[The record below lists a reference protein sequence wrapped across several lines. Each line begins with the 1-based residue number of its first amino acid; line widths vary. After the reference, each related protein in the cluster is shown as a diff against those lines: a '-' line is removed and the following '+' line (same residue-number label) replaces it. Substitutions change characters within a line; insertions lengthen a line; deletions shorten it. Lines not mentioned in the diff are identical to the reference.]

1 MKNAEYWANRMRLLS
16 DALQRQAHDYVI
28 NIQRQF
34 DIAIKDL
41 EKDIRA
47 WYQRFA
53 DNNGNISY
61 GQAQRLLT
69 SDELKEFKWDVWEYI
84 EKCKESAVNGAWVKQ
99 LENAS
104 ARVHI
109 SRLESLKI
117 QLQQQAETLTQARIK
132 ATSDASELS
141 YTESYYHTAF
151 EIQRGIGVGWT
162 MQGVN
167 KSLIEK
173 VLSRPWTVD
182 NQTFTARCWTD
193 KAKLVETLNQE
204 LTRMVATG
212 DAPDRAI
219 KAIAKRF
226 NVSKSNAGR
235 VVMTESAH
243 FAETAA
249 KDCFDELGVERY
261 QIIAGLSVETCGV
274 CADMDKKVFKMSE
287 YSPGTT
293 APLFH
298 PRCRCTI
305 APYEEDMEGL
315 GTRFAR
321 DVKTGKGYQVPSNT
335 TYKQWKEMQDAK
347 YGAGTVD
354 KERKKWANQTADKE
368 QLKQYRSLL
377 GNEAPRS
384 LADFQTL
391 KYDNPTAYDD
401 LTGYYRYKNNNPNS
415 NRGFYNANKAVK
427 DLRSTGS
434 IKATGTVTN
443 APKGRSIVTVNEHA
457 AQRMA
462 ERDITLKAAQNIIK
476 NAKFALKQRKGTQY
490 AFYSSEGYAV
500 LDNDG
505 MLTSI
510 GWLDEGGKTLYD
522 EVMKNAGNSK

>member
-1 MKNAEYWANRMRLLS
+1 MKNAEYWANRMRLL
-16 DALQRQAHDYVI
+16 DEALHNRSLDYSA
-28 NIQRQF
+28 NLARQF
-34 DIAIKDL
+34 DIAIKDI
-41 EKDIRA
+41 EKDMRA

-53 DNNGNISY
+53 DNNGGVSY

-84 EKCKESAVNGAWVKQ
+84 KKCKESAVNGAWVKQ

-117 QLQQQAETLTQARIK
+117 QLQQQAEMLTQKSIK

-167 KSLIEK
+167 KTLIEK

-182 NQTFTARCWTD
+182 NKTFTARCWTD

-305 APYEEDMEGL
+305 APYEEDMEEL

-321 DVKTGKGYQVPSNT
+321 GVKTGKGYQVPSNI
-335 TYKQWKEMQDAK
+335 TYEQWKEMQDAK

-368 QLKQYRSLL
+368 QFEAYKNRL
-377 GNEAPRS
+377 GKNAPRS
-384 LADFQTL
+384 FAEFQKL
-391 KYDNPTAYDD
+391 KYDNPEEYAA
-401 LTGYYRYKNNNPNS
+401 LKKL
-415 NRGFYNANKAVK
+415 FK
-427 DLRSTGS
+427 
-434 IKATGTVTN
+434 
-443 APKGRSIVTVNEHA
+443 PKGS
-457 AQRMA
+457 
-462 ERDITLKAAQNIIK
+462 
-476 NAKFALKQRKGTQY
+476 
-490 AFYSSEGYAV
+490 
-500 LDNDG
+500 
-505 MLTSI
+505 
-510 GWLDEGGKTLYD
+510 
-522 EVMKNAGNSK
+522 

>member
-1 MKNAEYWANRMRLLS
+1 MNNAEYWANRMRLLEA
-16 DALQRQAHDYVI
+16 ALHDKARDYFA
-28 NIQRQF
+28 NLERQF

-53 DNNGNISY
+53 DNNGSVSW
-61 GQAQRLLT
+61 AEAHRLLT

-84 EKCKESAVNGAWVKQ
+84 EKCKENSVNGAWVKQ

-109 SRLESLKI
+109 SRLESLKL
-117 QLQQQAETLTQARIK
+117 QLQQQAETLAQKSIQAT
-132 ATSDASELS
+132 ANASEMA

-162 MQGVN
+162 LQGIN
-167 KSLIEK
+167 KPLIEK

-182 NQTFTARCWTD
+182 NQTFTARCW
-193 KAKLVETLNQE
+193 KNKVQLVETVSQE

-243 FAETAA
+243 FAEAAA
-249 KDCFDELGVERY
+249 KDCFDELGVEKY
-261 QIIAGLSVETCGV
+261 QIIAGLDVSTCNT

-287 YSPGTT
+287 YSPGST

-305 APYEEDMEGL
+305 APYHEDMEGL

-335 TYKQWKEMQDAK
+335 TYEQWKAMQDAK
-347 YGAGTVD
+347 YGTGTVD
-354 KERKKWANQTADKE
+354 RERKKWANQTADKE
-368 QLKQYRSLL
+368 QLKRYRSLL

-384 LADFQTL
+384 IADFQAL
-391 KYDNPTAYDD
+391 KYDTPDSYAALKVKYADKSIQKRIRNTPAYTTIKAGQQGKHIIGHNNYTEGRSYITLSMEEAQKLIKKYAGKGIIKRDSSGKWTHKEFITADKVI
-401 LTGYYRYKNNNPNS
+401 GYYVPL
-415 NRGFYNANKAVK
+415 
-427 DLRSTGS
+427 DGS
-434 IKATGTVTN
+434 DPIPTKRFSINYATGKN
-443 APKGRSIVTVNEHA
+443 KGAHIVP
-457 AQRMA
+457 
-462 ERDITLKAAQNIIK
+462 
-476 NAKFALKQRKGTQY
+476 AK
-490 AFYSSEGYAV
+490 E
-500 LDNDG
+500 
-505 MLTSI
+505 
-510 GWLDEGGKTLYD
+510 E
-522 EVMKNAGNSK
+522 

>member
-1 MKNAEYWANRMRLLS
+1 MKNAEYWANRMRLLEE
-16 DALQRQAHDYVI
+16 ALHNRSLDYFA
-28 NIQRQF
+28 NLARQF
-34 DIAIKDL
+34 DIAIKDI
-41 EKDIRA
+41 EKDMRA

-53 DNNGNISY
+53 DNNGGVPY
-61 GQAQRLLT
+61 GQAQRLLS

-84 EKCKESAVNGAWVKQ
+84 KKCKESAVNGAWVKQ

-117 QLQQQAETLTQARIK
+117 QLQQQAEMLTQKSIK
-132 ATSDASELS
+132 ATSDASKLS

-167 KSLIEK
+167 KTLIEK

-182 NQTFTARCWTD
+182 NKTFTARCWTD

-226 NVSKSNAGR
+226 NVSKTNAGR

-305 APYEEDMEGL
+305 APYEEDMEEL

-335 TYKQWKEMQDAK
+335 TYEQWKEMQDAK

-368 QLKQYRSLL
+368 QFEAYKNRL
-377 GNEAPRS
+377 GKNAPRS
-384 LADFQTL
+384 FAEFQKL
-391 KYDNPTAYDD
+391 KYDNPEEYA
-401 LTGYYRYKNNNPNS
+401 
-415 NRGFYNANKAVK
+415 
-427 DLRSTGS
+427 
-434 IKATGTVTN
+434 
-443 APKGRSIVTVNEHA
+443 
-457 AQRMA
+457 
-462 ERDITLKAAQNIIK
+462 
-476 NAKFALKQRKGTQY
+476 ALKKLFKSKG
-490 AFYSSEGYAV
+490 S
-500 LDNDG
+500 
-505 MLTSI
+505 
-510 GWLDEGGKTLYD
+510 
-522 EVMKNAGNSK
+522 

>member
-1 MKNAEYWANRMRLLS
+1 MKNADYWINRMRLLEE
-16 DALQRQAHDYVI
+16 ALHDRSLDYFA
-28 NIQRQF
+28 NLARQF

-47 WYQRFA
+47 WYQRFSN
-53 DNNGNISY
+53 NNGGVSWAD
-61 GQAQRLLT
+61 AQRLLN
-69 SDELKEFKWDVWEYI
+69 SNELKEFKWDVWEYI
-84 EKCKESAVNGAWVKQ
+84 EKCKESAINGAWVKQ

-117 QLQQQAETLTQARIK
+117 QLQQQAEMLTQKSIK
-132 ATSDASELS
+132 ATADVSELS

-167 KSLIEK
+167 KTLIEK
-173 VLSRPWTVD
+173 VLSRPWTSD
-182 NQTFTARCWTD
+182 NRTFTARCWTD

-243 FAETAA
+243 FAETARR
-249 KDCFDELGVERY
+249 DCFDELGVERY
-261 QIIAGLSVETCGV
+261 QIDAALDVLTCDTCG
-274 CADMDKKVFKMSE
+274 DMDGKVFKMSE

-305 APYEEDMEGL
+305 VPYEEDMEGL
-315 GTRFAR
+315 GERFAR
-321 DVKTGKGYQVPSNT
+321 DVKTGKGYRVPNNT

-368 QLKQYRSLL
+368 QLKRYRSLL

-391 KYDNPTAYDD
+391 KYDTPDSYAALKVKYADKGIQKRIRNNTAYTTLKTGQQGKHIIGNNNYTEGRSY
-401 LTGYYRYKNNNPNS
+401 LTGNMDDAQKLIKKYAGKGEIRRDSKGKWTHKEFCTADKIIGYYAPPDGS
-415 NRGFYNANKAVK
+415 EPIPTNRF
-427 DLRSTGS
+427 S
-434 IKATGTVTN
+434 ISYATGKD
-443 APKGRSIVTVNEHA
+443 KGAHIVP
-457 AQRMA
+457 
-462 ERDITLKAAQNIIK
+462 
-476 NAKFALKQRKGTQY
+476 AKPEK
-490 AFYSSEGYAV
+490 E
-500 LDNDG
+500 
-505 MLTSI
+505 
-510 GWLDEGGKTLYD
+510 E
-522 EVMKNAGNSK
+522 

>member
-167 KSLIEK
+167 KTLIEK

-315 GTRFAR
+315 GTR
-321 DVKTGKGYQVPSNT
+321 GKGYQVPSNT

-354 KERKKWANQTADKE
+354 KERKKRINYTADKE
-368 QLKQYRSLL
+368 QLGKYRAVL
-377 GNEAPRS
+377 GKEAPRTI
-384 LADFQTL
+384 ADFQTL
-391 KYDNPTAYDD
+391 KYDTPDSYAALKVKYADKGIQKRIRNNTAYTTLKTGQQGKHIIGNNNYTEGRSY
-401 LTGYYRYKNNNPNS
+401 LTGNMDDAQKLIKKYAGKGEIRRDSKGKWIHKEFCTADKIIGYYVPPDGS
-415 NRGFYNANKAVK
+415 EPIPTNRF
-427 DLRSTGS
+427 S
-434 IKATGTVTN
+434 ISYATGKD
-443 APKGRSIVTVNEHA
+443 KGAHIVP
-457 AQRMA
+457 
-462 ERDITLKAAQNIIK
+462 
-476 NAKFALKQRKGTQY
+476 AKPEK
-490 AFYSSEGYAV
+490 E
-500 LDNDG
+500 
-505 MLTSI
+505 
-510 GWLDEGGKTLYD
+510 E
-522 EVMKNAGNSK
+522 